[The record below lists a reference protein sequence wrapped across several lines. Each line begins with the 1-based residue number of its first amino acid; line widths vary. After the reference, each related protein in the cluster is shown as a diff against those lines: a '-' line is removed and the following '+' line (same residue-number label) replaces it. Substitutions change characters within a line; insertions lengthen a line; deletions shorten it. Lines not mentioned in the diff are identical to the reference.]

1 MVDRNT
7 VVFGILI
14 VLAFIWRFAR
24 TRQIYLVSL
33 DVQTGGSEAIPFRPY
48 DLRSFV
54 SQALLGHR
62 SLNPTSFFIRGFVFL
77 VVAVG
82 LIPFKDYEPPLYL
95 LFVVL
100 IVLYVPWCI
109 AHGLMLK
116 KNIPDD
122 GAN

>member
-14 VLAFIWRFAR
+14 VLVFIWRFAR

-33 DVQTGGSEAIPFRPY
+33 DVQAGGSDPISFSPD
-48 DLRSFV
+48 DLPSFF
-54 SQALLGHR
+54 SQVLLGHR
-62 SLNPTSFFIRGFVFL
+62 SLTPTSFFIRGFVFL

-82 LIPFKDYEPPLYL
+82 LLPFKDYEPTLYL
-95 LFVVL
+95 LCVVL
-100 IVLYVPWCI
+100 IGLYVPWCI